1 MSDDVSVVVQDD
13 SQFVEGLRLCLSYHI
28 ITSWDTPTS
37 VAGRSSVIA
46 DNDGEEENLFTCL
59 VAESV
64 VALVVLTSYLRS
76 PPISSDGHFL
86 HSREQLKP
94 VLLFPR
100 T

>member
-46 DNDGEEENLFTCL
+46 DNDGEEELC
-59 VAESV
+59 SV
-64 VALVVLTSYLRS
+64 WAL
-76 PPISSDGHFL
+76 
-86 HSREQLKP
+86 
-94 VLLFPR
+94 LLFQVR
-100 T
+100 GDLGGAVQKGQRF